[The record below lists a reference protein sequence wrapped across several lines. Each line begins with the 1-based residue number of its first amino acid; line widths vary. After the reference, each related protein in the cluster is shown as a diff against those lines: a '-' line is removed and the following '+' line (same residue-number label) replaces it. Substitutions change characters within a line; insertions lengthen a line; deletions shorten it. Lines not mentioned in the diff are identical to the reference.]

1 MDALYNVHMIKK
13 RKKRVDR
20 KHIVYLLKVRN
31 LEYIGVTYV
40 HGTPNKSLK
49 RRWRKHVQRALAET
63 HMWKLCKAIRK
74 YGADAFNVVIL
85 ETVRGKSAAHAI
97 ERRLIRELSPKLNT
111 DKR

>member
-74 YGADAFNVVIL
+74 YGAEKFRVEVV
-85 ETVRGKSAAHAI
+85 EVVRGKSAAHEI
-97 ERRLIRELSPKLNT
+97 ERVLIRKMKPKLNT
-111 DKR
+111 DVR